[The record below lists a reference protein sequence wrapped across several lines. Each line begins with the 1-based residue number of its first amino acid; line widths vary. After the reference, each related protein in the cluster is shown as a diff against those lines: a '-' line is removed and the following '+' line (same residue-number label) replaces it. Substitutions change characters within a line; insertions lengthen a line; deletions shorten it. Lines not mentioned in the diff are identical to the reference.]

1 MPQLI
6 RLFYVSRATQK
17 GVDQVIT
24 DILRVAREF
33 NASNGIT
40 GILTFDGEHFTQVLE
55 GSRAGVNALMTRITR
70 DDRHKD
76 VRVLSSEPI
85 HDRYFQQWA
94 MNYIYD
100 IRLVEEVSQYFGI
113 IRPEADEVIEFIE
126 DLREYALR
134 LG

>member
-40 GILTFDGEHFTQVLE
+40 GILTSVSYTHL
-55 GSRAGVNALMTRITR
+55 RAHET
-70 DDRHKD
+70 
-76 VRVLSSEPI
+76 
-85 HDRYFQQWA
+85 
-94 MNYIYD
+94 
-100 IRLVEEVSQYFGI
+100 
-113 IRPEADEVIEFIE
+113 
-126 DLREYALR
+126 
-134 LG
+134 

>member
-1 MPQLI
+1 
-6 RLFYVSRATQK
+6 
-17 GVDQVIT
+17 
-24 DILRVAREF
+24 
-33 NASNGIT
+33 
-40 GILTFDGEHFTQVLE
+40 
-55 GSRAGVNALMTRITR
+55 
-70 DDRHKD
+70 
-76 VRVLSSEPI
+76 VLSSEPI

-113 IRPEADEVIEFIE
+113 IQPEADEVIEFIE